1 MYKIE
6 CTEAGVIE
14 QLKRMPTLNIN
25 DVDFQLV
32 DGLATSDP
40 VQDHQLE
47 AFRDPDMFQ
56 IVNIQP

>member
-6 CTEAGVIE
+6 CTETGVIE

-25 DVDFQLV
+25 GIDFRLV
-32 DGLATSDP
+32 DGLAISDP

-47 AFRDPDMFQ
+47 AFQDPNMFQ
-56 IVNIQP
+56 IVNA